1 VADTENQQTPK
12 PYVPP
17 SMRVSELAEAFAAE
31 GLVTPEAAQKVAEQ
45 EKQADAP
52 PAPVEP
58 PKAPEPVKAEPEELP
73 AIAKIAKKQAE
84 FRKEVEQN
92 KPLLDILSRAR
103 NKQISPADALAAL
116 GFTHSEYVDS
126 VLAKGNSAPAEESKV
141 EPMPE
146 VKQLK
151 SEIEKLRAE
160 RDAEKATAARAQ
172 ALDGI
177 KGKLGKDD
185 KFKHINALGEYERVE
200 AVIIQHYNQYG
211 ELPGETFEESVSLA
225 AEVVEKQLKAEASRW
240 SKVLTTTETP
250 ATVQSKPPEPSAS
263 AGHVTTPRV
272 LNNSNTTAPSAPV
285 KRLLTKQERIQA
297 LAEGNLDA
305 LKD

>member
-1 VADTENQQTPK
+1 MADTENQQTPK

-45 EKQADAP
+45 EKQAEA

-73 AIAKIAKKQAE
+73 AIARIAKKQAE
-84 FRKEVEQN
+84 YRKEVEQN
-92 KPLLDILSRAR
+92 KPLLDILARAR

-126 VLAKGNSAPAEESKV
+126 VLAKGNSAPAEAPAER
-141 EPMPE
+141 EPLPE

-160 RDAEKATAARAQ
+160 RDAEKATAARSQ
-172 ALDGI
+172 ALEGI

-185 KFKHINALGEYERVE
+185 KFRHINALGEYERVE

-225 AEVVEKQLKAEASRW
+225 AEVVEKQLKSEAARW
-240 SKVLTTTETP
+240 SKVLTTAEAP
-250 ATVQSKPPEPSAS
+250 ATIQSKPPEPSAS
-263 AGHVTTPRV
+263 AGQVTTPRV
-272 LNNSNTTAPSAPV
+272 LNNSNTTAPSTPV